1 MGCASGAPA
10 LYRLEVFLELYSL
23 LEHGCSNASSL
34 WGKAEVVKKGAK
46 AVDIVSLG
54 VCAAIFP
61 RVLKG

>member
-23 LEHGCSNASSL
+23 LEHGCSKASSL
-34 WGKAEVVKKGAK
+34 WGKAEMGKKGAK
-46 AVDIVSLG
+46 AVDIPSLG
-54 VCAAIFP
+54 EIVTGFP